1 MYDIDEELTSAQD
14 LFNTLL
20 GAKHFLS
27 DHLFEVTGQFFNDY
41 IFRGQVVENRKP
53 WPLISAAHR
62 ANNYLEKFTP
72 QPPDAFNGD
81 VEDYLFRHTH
91 AELRAIIL
99 FLEAADTIGI
109 PTPIDDRILNKRVSH
124 DDNSFDKDMFP
135 AIALAQHHG
144 VPTRFLDWSES
155 PFVAAYFAA
164 RSALSNM
171 AATHFSITCANTF
184 MLNQLPSVE
193 IVSTP
198 KYSNTFLRAQKG
210 IFTFINNANSYFM
223 SHKRWPSLEDV
234 IDSECP
240 PRAGYVR
247 GRLLRYSLPKSEA
260 KPLLKLL
267 YKIDVSELTLMPSLV
282 SAAEAFKYKK
292 DLWGN

>member
-1 MYDIDEELTSAQD
+1 
-14 LFNTLL
+14 
-20 GAKHFLS
+20 
-27 DHLFEVTGQFFNDY
+27 
-41 IFRGQVVENRKP
+41 
-53 WPLISAAHR
+53 
-62 ANNYLEKFTP
+62 
-72 QPPDAFNGD
+72 
-81 VEDYLFRHTH
+81 YLFRHTH

-99 FLEAADTIGI
+99 FLEAADNIGI
-109 PTPIDDRILNKRVSH
+109 PTPINYRILNKRVTH
-124 DDNSFDKDMFP
+124 NDNSFDKDIFP

-164 RSALSNM
+164 RSALSNK

-193 IVSTP
+193 VVSTP

-210 IFTFINNANSYFM
+210 AFTFINNANSYFM
-223 SHKRWPSLEDV
+223 SHKQWPSLEDV
-234 IDSECP
+234 IKSECP
-240 PRAGYVR
+240 QRTEYYR

-267 YKIDVSELTLMPSLV
+267 YKIDVSELTLMP
-282 SAAEAFKYKK
+282 
-292 DLWGN
+292 